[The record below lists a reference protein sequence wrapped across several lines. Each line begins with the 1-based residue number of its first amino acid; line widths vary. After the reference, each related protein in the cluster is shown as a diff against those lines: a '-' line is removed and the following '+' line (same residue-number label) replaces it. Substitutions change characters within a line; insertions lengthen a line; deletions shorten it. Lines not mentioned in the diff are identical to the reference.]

1 METQCQGY
9 LTRTTSDFLNQYF
22 YLLQMK
28 LWTCKEI
35 VRELGKLILAGHA
48 TICLIAK
55 VIHRTTKIFM
65 LVMLLQD
72 IK

>member
-1 METQCQGY
+1 
-9 LTRTTSDFLNQYF
+9 
-22 YLLQMK
+22 MK

-35 VRELGKLILAGHA
+35 VREHGQLILAGHA
-48 TICLIAK
+48 TMWLITK